1 MRVLLLLAFL
11 CVVASAMP
19 FMLTDDT
26 DVGLIVAGNDIT
38 RLFDELLVS
47 DPSRARTVLDF
58 GITSSIYP
66 HAHRRAVRRY
76 RDNRRDHVNRCR
88 EASDL
93 ITQGGF
99 RGFYILQSL
108 LADHL
113 NLLMSVPLENQ
124 LVHALMY
131 AIYLNDTSTYAEFP
145 SDDQL
150 PGILLQHAYDRHYT
164 MWMEFL
170 RWANDEDNEE
180 DFE

>member
-1 MRVLLLLAFL
+1 MRVFLLLAFL
-11 CVVASAMP
+11 CVASAMP
-19 FMLTDDT
+19 FMLSDDT
-26 DVGLIVAGNDIT
+26 DIELIVAGNHIT
-38 RLFDELLVS
+38 RLFDQLLVN

-66 HAHRRAVRRY
+66 HAHRRSVRRY
-76 RDNRRDHVNRCR
+76 HDNRRDHVNKCR
-88 EASDL
+88 DAPDM
-93 ITQGGF
+93 IIQGGL

-113 NLLMSVPLENQ
+113 NLLMSIPRENQ

-131 AIYLNDTSTYAEFP
+131 AIYLKDTDTFAEFP

-150 PGILLQHAYDRHYT
+150 PDLLRQHAHDRHYT

-170 RWANDEDNEE
+170 RWSDDEEDEDE
-180 DFE
+180 